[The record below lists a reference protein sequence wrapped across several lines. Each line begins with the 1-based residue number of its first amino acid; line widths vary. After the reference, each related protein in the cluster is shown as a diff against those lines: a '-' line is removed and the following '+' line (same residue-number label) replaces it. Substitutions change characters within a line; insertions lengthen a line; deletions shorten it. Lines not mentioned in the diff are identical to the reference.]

1 MQSVFFADVMQ
12 SVLSR
17 RVRGQ
22 CIGFAGLEPNIMFSY
37 SCVSAAMLAPGYHN
51 TWYICKLVG
60 WLAAGAAAA
69 PERPDTADQ
78 LLGGPIELWG
88 QLGSAAMVAVL
99 AAVLFS
105 TRCSSNALRQLDQI
119 DQ

>member
-1 MQSVFFADVMQ
+1 MDSALDLQVWNQ
-12 SVLSR
+12 T
-17 RVRGQ
+17 
-22 CIGFAGLEPNIMFSY
+22 
-37 SCVSAAMLAPGYHN
+37 SCFLIHVYPLLMLAPGYHN

-99 AAVLFS
+99 AAVRFS